1 MGSSAPRGT
10 PRSIV
15 AISGPSRKAERGC
28 RMQDEWSTA
37 SREEAAGRT
46 DRARELTESLG
57 AQGVRVVALSHVDNA
72 GVTRVKTVP
81 ISLLERAVRYG
92 IGMSPVFEVFLVDD
106 SITASDEV
114 GGPVGDL
121 RLMPDPSA
129 LRVLAAQPGWAWAPV
144 DKHTQE
150 GEIFPGCQRT
160 FAKRMTL
167 RAAEAGIEM
176 RMAFELEWF
185 QAGADSD
192 VTSPIHT
199 GPAYGLPVLPTISDY
214 ARALVAALEDEGVGV
229 EQFHPEYATGQLEI
243 SVPPADPVGA
253 ADTTVLVRQT
263 IRALAA
269 RNGMRASFCPV
280 VIPGQ
285 VGNGGHVHFSLWRG
299 GMNMF
304 HWGDGPYGMTDVGE
318 AFMAGILEELPALVA
333 VGSPSVPSYLRLI
346 PSHWAG
352 AFACWGRE
360 NREAAVRFV
369 TGMVGTRETAANTEV
384 KCFDESANPYLAAG
398 AIVAA
403 GLAGVERNL
412 RLPEEVTVDPGGLS
426 EDELAERGIKRLPQS
441 VEEAL
446 SHLEKSDVLR
456 DAVGTLLFSAF
467 AAVRRAEA
475 EAFAGQGPEEVVAA
489 HRWRY

>member
-1 MGSSAPRGT
+1 MPEEQTTGSG
-10 PRSIV
+10 
-15 AISGPSRKAERGC
+15 
-28 RMQDEWSTA
+28 DEMA
-37 SREEAAGRT
+37 RRADQART
-46 DRARELTESLG
+46 LAESLS
-57 AQGVRVVALSHVDNA
+57 AQGVRAVALSQVDNS

-81 ISLLERAVRYG
+81 VSRLERAVKYG
-92 IGMSPVFEVFLVDD
+92 IGMSPVFEVFMVND
-106 SITASDEV
+106 SITSSDEV

-150 GEIFPGCQRT
+150 GEVYPGCQRT
-160 FAKRMTL
+160 FAKRMAR
-167 RAAEAGIEM
+167 RAADAGIEV

-185 QAGADSD
+185 QASADSD
-192 VTSPIHT
+192 VESPIHT
-199 GPAYGLPVLPTISDY
+199 GPGYGLSVLATISDY
-214 ARALVAALEDEGVGV
+214 ARDLIVALEEEGVGV
-229 EQFHPEYATGQLEI
+229 EQFHPEYAVGQLEI
-243 SVPPADPVGA
+243 SVAPADPVGA

-263 IRALAA
+263 IRAMAA
-269 RNGMRASFCPV
+269 KHGMRASFSPV
-280 VIPGQ
+280 VIAGH
-285 VGNGGHVHFSLWRG
+285 VGNGGHVHFSLWRAG
-299 GMNMF
+299 KNLFAEGQ
-304 HWGDGPYGMTDVGE
+304 GPYGMTETGE
-318 AFMAGILEELPALVA
+318 AFVAGVLAELPALVA

-360 NREAAVRFV
+360 NREAAIRFV

-384 KCFDESANPYLAAG
+384 KCFDQSANPYLVAG
-398 AIVAA
+398 ALIAA

-412 RLPEEVTVDPGGLS
+412 RLPDEVTVDPGGLS
-426 EDELAERGIKRLPQS
+426 DEELSSQGIQRLPKS

-456 DAVGTLLFSAF
+456 DAMGPMLFGPF

-475 EAFAGQGPEEVVAA
+475 EAFGGLEPEKIAAA

>member
-1 MGSSAPRGT
+1 MHDE
-10 PRSIV
+10 RSM
-15 AISGPSRKAERGC
+15 P
-28 RMQDEWSTA
+28 
-37 SREEAAGRT
+37 SREETAGRA

-57 AQGVRVVALSHVDNA
+57 AQGIRAVALSQVDNA

-92 IGMSPVFEVFLVDD
+92 VGMSPVFEVFLVDD
-106 SITASDEV
+106 SITSSDEV

-150 GEIFPGCQRT
+150 GEVYPGCQRT
-160 FAKRMTL
+160 FAKRQAA
-167 RAAEAGIEM
+167 RAGEAGIEL

-192 VTSPIHT
+192 VGSPIHT
-199 GPAYGLPVLPTISDY
+199 GPAYGLPVLATISDY
-214 ARALVAALEDEGVGV
+214 ARDLIAALEEESVGV

-243 SVPPADPVGA
+243 SVASADPLGA

-263 IRALAA
+263 IRAVAA
-269 RNGMRASFCPV
+269 RHGMRASFSPV

-285 VGNGGHVHFSLWRG
+285 VGNGGHVHFSVWRDG
-299 GMNMF
+299 RNLF
-304 HWGDGPYGMTDVGE
+304 HGGDGPHGMTDEGE
-318 AFMAGILEELPALVA
+318 AFAAGILEELPALVA

-369 TGMVGTRETAANTEV
+369 TGMVGTRETAANTEI
-384 KCFDESANPYLAAG
+384 KCFDESANPYLAVG
-398 AIVAA
+398 ALIAA
-403 GLAGVERNL
+403 GLAGVERSL
-412 RLPEEVTVDPGGLS
+412 RLPDEVTVDPGGLS
-426 EDELAERGIKRLPQS
+426 DEELETRGIRRLPRS
-441 VEEAL
+441 LPEAL
-446 SHLEKSDVLR
+446 EHLEKSEVLR
-456 DAVGTLLFSAF
+456 EAMGSLLFGAF
-467 AAVRRAEA
+467 VAVRRAEA
-475 EAFAGQGPEEVVAA
+475 EAFDGGEPDAIVAA

>member
-1 MGSSAPRGT
+1 
-10 PRSIV
+10 
-15 AISGPSRKAERGC
+15 
-28 RMQDEWSTA
+28 MQDERFTP
-37 SREEAAGRT
+37 SREEVARRA
-46 DRARELTESLG
+46 DRARELTESLR
-57 AQGVRVVALSHVDNA
+57 AQGVRAVALSQVDNA

-81 ISLLERAVRYG
+81 VSLLERAVRYG

-106 SITASDEV
+106 SITSSDEV

-150 GEIFPGCQRT
+150 GEVYPGCQRT
-160 FAKRMTL
+160 FARSMAA
-167 RAAEAGIEM
+167 RAAQAGIEL

-185 QAGADSD
+185 QAGVDSE
-192 VTSPIHT
+192 VQSPIHT
-199 GPAYGLPVLPTISDY
+199 GPAYGLPVLATVSDY
-214 ARALVAALEDEGVGV
+214 GRDLIAALEEEGVGV

-243 SVPPADPVGA
+243 SVPSADPVGA

-263 IRALAA
+263 IRAVAA
-269 RNGMRASFCPV
+269 RHGMRASFSPV

-285 VGNGGHVHFSLWRG
+285 VGNGGHVHFSLWRDG
-299 GMNMF
+299 RNLFNG
-304 HWGDGPYGMTDVGE
+304 GDGPHGMTDVGE
-318 AFMAGILEELPALVA
+318 AFVAGILEELPALVA

-360 NREAAVRFV
+360 NREAAIRFV
-369 TGMVGTRETAANTEV
+369 TGMVGNRETAANTEI
-384 KCFDESANPYLAAG
+384 KCFDESANPYLAVG
-398 AIVAA
+398 ALIAS

-412 RLPEEVTVDPGGLS
+412 RLPDEVTVDPGGLA
-426 EDELAERGIKRLPQS
+426 DEQREELGIRRLPQS
-441 VEEAL
+441 LPEAL
-446 SHLEKSDVLR
+446 EHLEKSEVIR
-456 DAVGTLLFSAF
+456 EAMGSLLFGAF
-467 AAVRRAEA
+467 VAVRRAEA
-475 EAFAGQGPEEVVAA
+475 EAYDGGEPDEIVAA